1 MLHTGYECIQYN
13 ASDPAAILHRT
24 TPPDATDRANGNN
37 VKSRHLNQWITSF
50 LERQPARANS
60 LIITIYG
67 DFIAPHGGTVWL
79 GSFIRL
85 VQPLGLNERM
95 VRTSVYRLSQEKWL
109 VSEQL
114 GRKSFYSLTT
124 SGRRRFEHAYRRI
137 YFAPQDVWSGEW
149 QLVLI
154 PSSMTGSQRDTLRK
168 ELAWAG
174 YGVLASGILAHP
186 SANTDALL
194 DILQETGAHDR
205 VVAMKAANITALTSK
220 PLQELVHECWNL
232 DTLAAKYTDFI
243 DLFRPVLRTLRA
255 AASHDPEQCF
265 MVQTLLM
272 HDFRRALLHD
282 PQLPSQLLPA
292 NWSGGIARQLC
303 EDIYRITYPH
313 AQQHLL
319 SVCETA
325 SGPLLPAA
333 PYFFERFGGLQPP
346 AKADRRSDGKIV
358 GDQPIHI

>member
-1 MLHTGYECIQYN
+1 MHRIAQRPGRP
-13 ASDPAAILHRT
+13 PA
-24 TPPDATDRANGNN
+24 PPPATACADSRYGTN
-37 VKSRHLNQWITSF
+37 VKSRHLSQWIKDYLDQHPT
-50 LERQPARANS
+50 RANS

-85 VQPLGLNERM
+85 VAPLGLNERM

-114 GRKSFYSLTT
+114 GRRSYYSLTT

-137 YFAPQDVWSGEW
+137 YFAPQETWTGEW
-149 QLVLI
+149 QLVLL
-154 PSSMTGSQRDTLRK
+154 PSSLGSPQRDGLRK

-174 YGVLASGILAHP
+174 YGALASGILAHP
-186 SANTDALL
+186 SADTDALL
-194 DILQETGAHDR
+194 DILQETGAHDK
-205 VVAMKAANITALTSK
+205 VVAMKAANIGALTSK

-232 DTLAAKYTDFI
+232 DALSEKYLDFI
-243 DLFRPVLRTLRA
+243 ELFRPVLRTMRA
-255 AASHDPEQCF
+255 AAKLDPEQCF
-265 MVQTLLM
+265 LVQTLLM

-282 PQLPSQLLPA
+282 PQLPTQLLPA

-303 EDIYRITYPH
+303 RDLYSLTYPL
-313 AQQHLL
+313 AQRHLL

-325 SGPLLPAA
+325 NGPLPPAA
-333 PYFFERFGGLQPP
+333 PYFYERFGGLTDP
-346 AKADRRSDGKIV
+346 AAEATAGPGQI
-358 GDQPIHI
+358 

>member
-1 MLHTGYECIQYN
+1 MLHTGYVAIPYN
-13 ASDPAAILHRT
+13 EPACAGRGLRSATSSRT
-24 TPPDATDRANGNN
+24 DLLNGNN
-37 VKSRHLNQWITSF
+37 VKSRHLSQWIENF
-50 LERQPARANS
+50 LDQHPTRANS

-114 GRKSFYSLTT
+114 GRKSYYSLTT

-137 YFAPQDVWSGEW
+137 YFAPQDTWNGEW

-154 PSSMTGSQRDTLRK
+154 PGSLAGVPRDALRK
-168 ELAWAG
+168 DLAWAG
-174 YGVLASGILAHP
+174 YGALASGILAHP
-186 SANTDALL
+186 SANTEALL
-194 DILQETGAHDR
+194 DILQENGAHDK
-205 VVAMKAANITALTSK
+205 VVAMKAFNISTLSSK

-232 DTLAAKYTDFI
+232 DALAAKYHDFI
-243 DLFRPVLRTLRA
+243 ELFRPVLRTMRA
-255 AASHDPEQCF
+255 ASSLDPEQCF
-265 MVQTLLM
+265 LVQTLLM

-292 NWSGGIARQLC
+292 NWSGGVARQLC
-303 EDIYRITYPH
+303 RDLYCLTYPL

-325 SGPLLPAA
+325 NGPLPAA
-333 PYFFERFGGLQPP
+333 AAYFYERFGGLELP
-346 AKADRRSDGKIV
+346 AGTS
-358 GDQPIHI
+358 QL

>member
-1 MLHTGYECIQYN
+1 M
-13 ASDPAAILHRT
+13 
-24 TPPDATDRANGNN
+24 
-37 VKSRHLNQWITSF
+37 KSRHISQWITDF
-50 LERQPARANS
+50 LDQHPARANS

-79 GSFIRL
+79 GSFIKL

-114 GRKSFYSLTT
+114 GRKSYYSLTT

-137 YFAPQDVWSGEW
+137 YFAPQDTWTGEW
-149 QLVLI
+149 QLVMMPASL
-154 PSSMTGSQRDTLRK
+154 SGAQRDALRK

-174 YGVLASGILAHP
+174 YGALASGILAHP
-186 SANTDALL
+186 SADTEALL
-194 DILQETGAHDR
+194 DILQETGAHDK
-205 VVAMKAANITALTSK
+205 VVAMKAVNIGALTSK
-220 PLQELVHECWNL
+220 PLQELVHECWSL
-232 DTLAAKYTDFI
+232 DVLAAKYLDFI
-243 DLFRPVLRTLRA
+243 ELFRPVLRTMRT
-255 AASHDPEQCF
+255 ASSLDPEQCF

-272 HDFRRALLHD
+272 HYFRRALLHD

-292 NWSGGIARQLC
+292 NWSGGVARQLC
-303 EDIYRITYPH
+303 RDLYGITYSL

-325 SGPLLPAA
+325 NGPLPAAA
-333 PYFFERFGGLQPP
+333 PYFYERFGGLDKPVSET
-346 AKADRRSDGKIV
+346 A
-358 GDQPIHI
+358 GD

>member
-1 MLHTGYECIQYN
+1 M
-13 ASDPAAILHRT
+13 
-24 TPPDATDRANGNN
+24 
-37 VKSRHLNQWITSF
+37 KSRHINQWIEKF
-50 LERQPARANS
+50 LEQHPTRANS

-79 GSFIRL
+79 GRCIRL

-137 YFAPQDVWSGEW
+137 YFAPQNTWTGEW

-154 PSSMTGSQRDTLRK
+154 PGSLPGPQKDALRK
-168 ELAWAG
+168 ELAWTG
-174 YGVLASGILAHP
+174 YGALASGILAHP
-186 SANTDALL
+186 SADTEELL
-194 DILQETGAHDR
+194 DILQETGAHDK
-205 VVAMKAANITALTSK
+205 VVAMKASNISPLISK

-232 DTLAAKYTDFI
+232 EALAIKYNEFI
-243 DLFRPVLRTLRA
+243 ERFRPVLRSMRA
-255 AASHDPEQCF
+255 ADSLDPEQCF
-265 MVQTLLM
+265 LVQALLM

-292 NWSGGIARQLC
+292 NWSGGVARQLC
-303 EDIYRITYPH
+303 RELYGITYSL

-325 SGPLLPAA
+325 NGPLPPAA
-333 PYFFERFGGLQPP
+333 PYFYERFGGLETP
-346 AKADRRSDGKIV
+346 ASSSTSPSI
-358 GDQPIHI
+358 